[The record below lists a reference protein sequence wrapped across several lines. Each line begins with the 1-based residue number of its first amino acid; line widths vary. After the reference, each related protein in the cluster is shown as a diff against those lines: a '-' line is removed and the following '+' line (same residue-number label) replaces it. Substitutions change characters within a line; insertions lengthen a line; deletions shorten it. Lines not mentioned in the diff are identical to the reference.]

1 MIEEQLLQRK
11 HEQYQLSVE
20 EYKAFRRDGYL
31 LLRGLVTRDEVREL
45 AQYTEDMMAG
55 RRTLPRCSA
64 AR

>member
-31 LLRGLVTRDEVREL
+31 LLRGLVTRDEAREL
-45 AQYTEDMMAG
+45 AQYTEEHDG
-55 RRTLPRCSA
+55 RP
-64 AR
+64 